1 MKKTLLSAA
10 LFLLVMA
17 AFSQEKRN
25 GDIYMEHPYITVVYN
40 SVKAYLDKDIAT
52 NTKIFSD
59 TAHFWA
65 SGMTKRIPITEALKM
80 WADDFNFY
88 DSIAVV
94 KQGYPDY
101 LAYKDQDAKTVQSW
115 WIWKG
120 KSKKQAN
127 GSASHASSSTI
138 LIRMVKLLL
147 KPSMVIFQKWSTNPM
162 FISKIKP
169 LLIRGFFLFAGK

>member
-10 LFLLVMA
+10 LYLLVLT

-40 SVKAYLDKDIAT
+40 SVKAYLDRDIAA

-80 WADDFNFY
+80 WAADFNFY

-115 WIWKG
+115 WVWKG
-120 KSKKQAN
+120 KSKKTGEWLSVPCVQFDDFNKDGKIAFE
-127 GSASHASSSTI
+127 TI
-138 LIRMVKLLL
+138 YGD
-147 KPSMVIFQKWSTNPM
+147 F
-162 FISKIKP
+162 SKMEH
-169 LLIRGFFLFAGK
+169 